1 MAGQTKRVK
10 QGNKRE
16 ILRLASII
24 LAFLGAAVSSYLLVL
39 KYTQA
44 VVMCAGSHG
53 CITVSNSPY
62 SMIYGVP
69 VALIGFTG
77 YIVIA
82 VQLLLENKMA
92 ILKEQGPL
100 FVFGETLIGF
110 IFSAYLTWIELYVIH
125 AICPF
130 CVASAIIMTLLFILA
145 VIRLVKHSTN

>member
-10 QGNKRE
+10 QGNKRD

-24 LAFLGAAVSSYLLVL
+24 LAFIGAAVSIYLLVL

-44 VVMCAGSHG
+44 VVMCAGNHG
-53 CITVSNSPY
+53 CITVSNSAY

-69 VALIGFTG
+69 VALLGFAG

-92 ILKEQGPL
+92 ILKEQGTL
-100 FVFGETLIGF
+100 FILGETLIGL